1 MGGPPPMEVLLR
13 ALSLSNRNRRPQLR
27 RLRLHHQRVRDR
39 ESLRYLSMHCRR
51 TWQLWLT
58 QSYGTAWPPHIARRG
73 LSIRARHYRGWKCSL
88 LSLSLTYLPMPFLFL
103 FCFDGVLFKTF
114 AQWLRATTG
123 FARHPKT
130 FPATA
135 TRTGS
140 AANSIKRFAGRSRTT
155 CSLRWDCRIGPR
167 SSRTD
172 TNQFPLIQPWRLQ
185 SKHWDLAERGRGNS
199 NNNKINNQR
208 NTNWKR
214 TDDCRLL
221 CRSIRR
227 PGAGGGS
234 EVAVVYYLRGETMAH
249 RL

>member
-123 FARHPKT
+123 FARHPKN
-130 FPATA
+130 FS
-135 TRTGS
+135 G
-140 AANSIKRFAGRSRTT
+140 
-155 CSLRWDCRIGPR
+155 
-167 SSRTD
+167 
-172 TNQFPLIQPWRLQ
+172 
-185 SKHWDLAERGRGNS
+185 HGNS
-199 NNNKINNQR
+199 YRQR
-208 NTNWKR
+208 CKFN
-214 TDDCRLL
+214 
-221 CRSIRR
+221 
-227 PGAGGGS
+227 
-234 EVAVVYYLRGETMAH
+234 
-249 RL
+249 